1 MSSLS
6 SSLRPQPMTHSPT
19 SSASSQNTT
28 PTSPHFAQHLHH
40 ASTRHPYASIQHLEP
55 QPRHQSSLNSISTF
69 ATSTSSVNLIHHP
82 RPPTPPLLHPPAGQ
96 PFMTYL
102 KGWGQQELIAF
113 LNLYRCGQY
122 ASAFQRHDIDGKVLL
137 DLDMSALKEIGIT
150 KVGER
155 VKLLGGIKDLRKRA
169 AAGNLNS
176 SSLSLRLSASR
187 AGSIGSIA
195 TPPSEST
202 EQMVPPHLPD
212 PIRSQSRLAQ
222 PSSASASSSTRRLN
236 TSRPPPLDLQQYKSS
251 RPLPQAYQN
260 NLPSASSNRSS
271 STTPKPIPS
280 TQRPSLTSQSSSN
293 TTVTLS
299 NANSNSVPAPNG
311 TKQLSLRPPPSRDP
325 GRRSPSPINVD
336 SANFASRPLPPDP
349 SGSYQSS
356 AAEYASAYTQ
366 QHQHGRQTPTWS
378 SNDGQYG
385 LPRNPAPGSGSKGVP
400 VRSNDSSHRKSP
412 SVSQVGGT
420 TPKQNS
426 PIKGKFTNMMG
437 LGGRSTPQ
445 QQQQHPFA
453 AASRSK
459 EELVPNSDNL
469 TSSTGSLANT
479 KRSITPTPGY
489 VVGGRNGA
497 SSSDRTR
504 NRTGNESLA
513 STNTVSSSNSRGAP
527 SLDDLRRQLVKFVNA
542 EDGTMRTVNVMHVTS
557 GVEVLERALKKF
569 GKWGTGTHVHT
580 DTESD
585 EDGERLEVD
594 GWGVY
599 AESDPDNDSVPLSEA
614 ALLGI
619 CLSHRDGTAIREKGL
634 TLRRTKKLQ
643 NRKNMK
649 DYLGEAPPQPM
660 SPTSPTPFSGPR
672 YGEHTNLLTPIKSAA
687 SKKMNRASTV
697 SVMSG
702 LGVPMPEVPPSP
714 STTTRSPSSAS
725 FLSTKK
731 KSVYNFFGHRPPSE
745 LISNHLAEYFPSAK
759 RKDVEK
765 ARHSML
771 RMSSGPGL
779 KRGSI
784 APSESTGRLSFDST
798 FAPSIKRSSTRIID
812 PLAEAKAS
820 PPRRNARPGSRGTT
834 SMISS
839 PPPAGTI
846 PEEEAS
852 EILGEEQPPRLSV
865 SNDDGTKQGRPI
877 IDGESDAES
886 SASVGSQ
893 PPLLPPFQ
901 HSGESL
907 AESLVDFQP
916 STIKVNHSARPK
928 SVKLKRR
935 GSEESTRSRFSM
947 LSLNQLRKNRDKS
960 DTASMLTVDEI
971 TAEVENRR
979 ASTIIFEDS
988 DDDDDNN
995 GEAQE
1000 EIILPPPASVSDP
1013 SLPEEP
1019 ELENESD
1026 NGDSDGDNESE
1037 ETETESETETETES
1051 ESDESDE
1058 DEDEDDNEHGKAFTS
1073 TGSKRIIKWI
1083 KGALIGAGS
1092 FGSVFLGMD
1101 AHSGLLMA
1109 VKQVEL
1115 PTGSARNEERK
1126 QSMVSAL
1133 EREIELLKELQHENI
1148 VQYLDSS
1155 ADGNYLNIFLEYV
1168 PGGSVAALLSNYG
1181 AFEEALVKNF
1191 VRQIL
1196 TGLNYLHEREIIHR
1210 DIKGANILVDN
1221 KGGIKISDFGI
1232 SKKVESNLMTGPKTN
1247 RPSLQGS
1254 VFWMAPEIVKQTSY
1268 TSKADIWSVGCLI
1281 VEMLIGSHPY
1291 PNLTQMQAIF
1301 RIGSQ
1306 TPVPEIPPD
1315 ISPEAADFLRQT
1327 FEIDHNARPTA
1338 AQLLEHPFIALPSS
1352 KNSRSRDNVISIA
1365 DAQRRMSMAMASA
1378 NQGMGGLMSK
1388 A

>member
-1 MSSLS
+1 MTSLS
-6 SSLRPQPMTHSPT
+6 STLRPQPITHSPT
-19 SSASSQNTT
+19 SSISSQNTT
-28 PTSPHFAQHLHH
+28 PTSPHFAQH
-40 ASTRHPYASIQHLEP
+40 ASAATSRHPYASAHHLEP
-55 QPRHQSSLNSISTF
+55 RPRHQSSSNSISTT
-69 ATSTSSVNLIHHP
+69 ATSSSSVNIIHHP
-82 RPPTPPLLHPPAGQ
+82 RPPTPPLLHAPPSTSY
-96 PFMTYL
+96 MTYL
-102 KGWGQQELIAF
+102 RGWGQAELTAF

-122 ASAFQRHDIDGKVLL
+122 AAAFQRHDIDGKVLL
-137 DLDMSALKEIGIT
+137 DLDMAALKEIGIA

-169 AAGNLNS
+169 AGS
-176 SSLSLRLSASR
+176 RDSLRSSVR
-187 AGSIGSIA
+187 SGSVGSVA
-195 TPPSEST
+195 TPPSETT
-202 EQMVPPHLPD
+202 EHMISPSLPD
-212 PIRSQSRLAQ
+212 TIRSQSRLVH
-222 PSSASASSSTRRLN
+222 PSSSSSLSTSSSRRLN

-260 NLPSASSNRSS
+260 NLPSATSYR
-271 STTPKPIPS
+271 STTTTPRPIPPLQQS
-280 TQRPSLTSQSSSN
+280 LPSRPVLLAQSSSN
-293 TTVTLS
+293 TTVTPS
-299 NANSNSVPAPNG
+299 NTNSSSVPAPSNP
-311 TKQLSLRPPPSRDP
+311 KQLSLRPPPSRDP
-325 GRRSPSPINVD
+325 SRRSPSPINVD
-336 SANFASRPLPPDP
+336 SSNFASRPLPPDP
-349 SGSYQSS
+349 SASYQSS
-356 AAEYASAYTQ
+356 AAEYASAFTQ
-366 QHQHGRQTPTWS
+366 QHQHKQGENGKQTPTWAS
-378 SNDGQYG
+378 SSDHQYG
-385 LPRNPAPGSGSKGVP
+385 LPKGPAPGSGSKVTAT
-400 VRSNDSSHRKSP
+400 RINESTQHRKTP
-412 SVSQVGGT
+412 SVSQTGGT
-420 TPKQNS
+420 TPKQSS
-426 PIKGKFTNMMG
+426 PIKGKFGNIMG
-437 LGGRSTPQ
+437 NLGGRSTPQ
-445 QQQQHPFA
+445 HPFA
-453 AASRSK
+453 ANRSR
-459 EELVPNSDNL
+459 EELVLERQNSDIL
-469 TSSTGSLANT
+469 SASTGNLAA
-479 KRSITPTPGY
+479 KRSVTPTPGY
-489 VVGGRNGA
+489 VVGRTV
-497 SSSDRTR
+497 SSERVR
-504 NRTGNESLA
+504 QKTGNESLA
-513 STNTVSSSNSRGAP
+513 STNTLSSNNSRIAP
-527 SLDDLRRQLVKFVNA
+527 SLDDLRRQLVKFVNS

-569 GKWGTGTHVHT
+569 GKWGTGTHVNT

-599 AESDPDNDSVPLSEA
+599 AESDPDNDSKPLSEA

-619 CLSHRDGTAIREKGL
+619 CLSHRDGSAMREKGL
-634 TLRRTKKLQ
+634 TLRRTRKLQ
-643 NRKNMK
+643 NRKNMNN
-649 DYLGEAPPQPM
+649 YLGEAPPQPM

-672 YGEHTNLLTPIKSAA
+672 YGEHSNLLTPIKSAA

-714 STTTRSPSSAS
+714 STTRSPSSAS
-725 FLSTKK
+725 FLSNKK

-759 RKDVEK
+759 KKDVEK

-771 RMSSGPGL
+771 RMSSGPGAL
-779 KRGSI
+779 KRGSL

-798 FAPSIKRSSTRIID
+798 FAPSIKRSSVRIAD
-812 PLAEAKAS
+812 PMAEVKAS
-820 PPRRNARPGSRGTT
+820 PPRRSTRPGSRGT
-834 SMISS
+834 MISS

-846 PEEEAS
+846 PEEEF
-852 EILGEEQPPRLSV
+852 EILGDEHPPRLSV
-865 SNDDGTKQGRPI
+865 SNDDGRLSRPT
-877 IDGESDAES
+877 IDGESDVESLGS
-886 SASVGSQ
+886 SASQG

-907 AESLVDFQP
+907 TESLGDYSPTQ
-916 STIKVNHSARPK
+916 KGNNNNRPK
-928 SVKLKRR
+928 SIALKRR

-947 LSLNQLRKNRDKS
+947 LSQLRKNRDKS
-960 DTASMLTVDEI
+960 DTASMLTIDEI
-971 TAEVENRR
+971 TAGVENRR
-979 ASTIIFEDS
+979 ASTITFNDS
-988 DDDDDNN
+988 D
-995 GEAQE
+995 E
-1000 EIILPPPASVSDP
+1000 EDEEVIIPAPPLIMPTLPQDQN
-1013 SLPEEP
+1013 EEG
-1019 ELENESD
+1019 N
-1026 NGDSDGDNESE
+1026 SDGDNESE
-1037 ETETESETETETES
+1037 TTETEEESTEEEEDEEEEETETETES
-1051 ESDESDE
+1051 EDDDDDDDE
-1058 DEDEDDNEHGKAFTS
+1058 DNEHGKAFTS

-1155 ADGNYLNIFLEYV
+1155 ADGNHLNIFLEYV

-1315 ISPEAADFLRQT
+1315 ISNEAADFLKQT
-1327 FEIDHNARPTA
+1327 FEIDHNSRPTA
-1338 AQLLEHPFIALPSS
+1338 FQLLQHPFIALPTSS
-1352 KNSRSRDNVISIA
+1352 SNKNSSRNNNIISMA
-1365 DAQRRMSMAMASA
+1365 DAHKRMSMAMANA
-1378 NQGMGGLMSK
+1378 GQGLGGLMSK
-1388 A
+1388 S

>member
-1 MSSLS
+1 MTSLS
-6 SSLRPQPMTHSPT
+6 YSLRPQQVSHSPT
-19 SSASSQNTT
+19 SSISSANTT
-28 PTSPHFAQHLHH
+28 PTSPHFGHH
-40 ASTRHPYASIQHLEP
+40 VNPVSSRHPYASSHYLEP
-55 QPRHQSSLNSISTF
+55 QPRHQSSLNSISTS
-69 ATSTSSVNLIHHP
+69 ATSSSSINIIHP
-82 RPPTPPLLHPPAGQ
+82 RPPSPPLLHAPPGQ
-96 PFMTYL
+96 PFMVYL
-102 KGWGQQELIAF
+102 KGWGQQELTAF

-122 ASAFQRHDIDGKVLL
+122 ASAFVRHDIDGKVLL
-137 DLDMSALKEIGIT
+137 DLDMAALKEIGIA

-169 AAGNLNS
+169 AGS
-176 SSLSLRLSASR
+176 SRASLSRSSVR
-187 AGSIGSIA
+187 SGSVGSVA

-202 EQMVPPHLPD
+202 EHISSPLLPD
-212 PIRSQSRLAQ
+212 PNQSQSQQQSRLAQ
-222 PSSASASSSTRRLN
+222 PSSTSSSSGSTRRLN
-236 TSRPPPLDLQQYKSS
+236 TSRPPPLDLQHYKSS

-260 NLPSASSNRSS
+260 NLPSAASYR
-271 STTPKPIPS
+271 STTTTPRPILGGQQNVS
-280 TQRPSLTSQSSSN
+280 SRPGLPSQSSSN
-293 TTVTLS
+293 STVTVA
-299 NANSNSVPAPNG
+299 NASSSSVPAPNNS
-311 TKQLSLRPPPSRDP
+311 KQLNLRPPPSRDP
-325 GRRSPSPINVD
+325 GRRSPSPIHVD
-336 SANFASRPLPPDP
+336 SSNFASRPLPPDP
-349 SGSYQSS
+349 SGSHQSS
-356 AAEYASAYTQ
+356 AAEYASAFTQ
-366 QHQHGRQTPTWS
+366 QHQQGRQTPMGS
-378 SNDGQYG
+378 SSEQAHG
-385 LPRNPAPGSGSKGVP
+385 LPKGPAPGSGSRVAAARANEP
-400 VRSNDSSHRKSP
+400 SHRKSP
-412 SVSQVGGT
+412 SVSQIGGT
-420 TPKQNS
+420 TPKQGS
-426 PIKGKFTNMMG
+426 PIKGKFPNIMG

-445 QQQQHPFA
+445 HPFA
-453 AASRSK
+453 AASRSR
-459 EELVPNSDNL
+459 EELVLEHQNSENL
-469 TSSTGSLANT
+469 TSSTGSLAS
-479 KRSITPTPGY
+479 KRSVTPTPGY
-489 VVGGRNGA
+489 VVGRTI

-504 NRTGNESLA
+504 NQTGNESLA
-513 STNTVSSSNSRGAP
+513 STNTISSSGSKHTP
-527 SLDDLRRQLVKFVNA
+527 TYDDIRRKIVKFVNA
-542 EDGTMRTVNVMHVTS
+542 EDGSTKSVDVSNVVS
-557 GVEVLERALKKF
+557 GVQVLEMALRKF
-569 GKWGTGTHVHT
+569 GKWGTGVHAST

-585 EDGERLEVD
+585 EDGERLEIE

-599 AESDPDNDSVPLSEA
+599 AESDPDDNSTPLSEA

-619 CLSHRDGTAIREKGL
+619 CLSHRDGTSVREKGL
-634 TLRRTKKLQ
+634 VLRRPRKLT

-672 YGEHTNLLTPIKSAA
+672 FGDHANLLTPIKSAA

-714 STTTRSPSSAS
+714 STTRSPSSAS

-771 RMSSGPGL
+771 RMSSGPGI

-784 APSESTGRLSFDST
+784 APSESTGRLSFDSN
-798 FAPSIKRSSTRIID
+798 FAPSVKRSSVRIAD
-812 PLAEAKAS
+812 PMAEVKAS
-820 PPRRNARPGSRGTT
+820 PPRRSTRPGSRGT
-834 SMISS
+834 MISS

-846 PEEEAS
+846 PEEES
-852 EILGEEQPPRLSV
+852 EVLGDEHPPRLSV
-865 SNDDGTKQGRPI
+865 SNDDGRHTRPT

-886 SASVGSQ
+886 LASVGSQ

-901 HSGESL
+901 PTGESL
-907 AESLVDFQP
+907 AESLVEYSPKQQQHQ
-916 STIKVNHSARPK
+916 NRPK
-928 SVKLKRR
+928 SIALQRR

-947 LSLNQLRKNRDKS
+947 LSHLRKNRDKS

-979 ASTIIFEDS
+979 ASTITFEDS
-988 DDDDDNN
+988 D
-995 GEAQE
+995 E
-1000 EIILPPPASVSDP
+1000 EEEPIIPPPPLIAPGPGVPQDQS
-1013 SLPEEP
+1013 E
-1019 ELENESD
+1019 
-1026 NGDSDGDNESE
+1026 GDSDGDNESE
-1037 ETETESETETETES
+1037 ETETEDESEEETETETETES
-1051 ESDESDE
+1051 DVDE
-1058 DEDEDDNEHGKAFTS
+1058 DDEEDNEHGKAFTS

-1306 TPVPEIPPD
+1306 TPVPEIPPE

-1338 AQLLEHPFIALPSS
+1338 AQLLEHPFIALP
-1352 KNSRSRDNVISIA
+1352 KNARTNVISLA

-1378 NQGMGGLMSK
+1378 SQGLGGLMGR